1 MYAFGAYSYIVL
13 SVQRT
18 LHILILHLRPIIPL
32 SLRLILVLCC
42 LCRGTLP
49 ILILHSRPTLP
60 LPSRPI
66 LVLCCLC
73 TEGHLPILILY
84 SRPTLPLPSRPI
96 LVFCCLCGG
105 GGRLRPILVWL
116 CLWVWD
122 THGPSAC
129 SAPGTSTWS
138 RSGRAG
144 CSWSSVCSFY

>member
-1 MYAFGAYSYIVL
+1 MYAFDAYSYIVL

-73 TEGHLPILILY
+73 RGTLPILILL
-84 SRPTLPLPSRPI
+84 SRPTVPLP
-96 LVFCCLCGG
+96 
-105 GGRLRPILVWL
+105 LRPILICV
-116 CLWVWD
+116 
-122 THGPSAC
+122 AC
-129 SAPGTSTWS
+129 AGGGAPEAYTGIVVSVGTGYS
-138 RSGRAG
+138 RSIGLF
-144 CSWSSVCSFY
+144 CSWYQYLKPFRACWL